1 MRGNGG
7 YRLKGAR
14 KGALTLY
21 LWPQGYKSFKQ
32 RNKELL
38 VEGNSR
44 DKELICPRNIMLTMV
59 MTAHMGTILV
69 NRKKN
74 FQAN

>member
-1 MRGNGG
+1 M
-7 YRLKGAR
+7 
-14 KGALTLY
+14 TLY

-44 DKELICPRNIMLTMV
+44 DKELICPRDITLTVV
-59 MTAHMGTILV
+59 MTARMGIILV
-69 NRKKN
+69 NRKKT
-74 FQAN
+74 FKQTDLFLTSAM